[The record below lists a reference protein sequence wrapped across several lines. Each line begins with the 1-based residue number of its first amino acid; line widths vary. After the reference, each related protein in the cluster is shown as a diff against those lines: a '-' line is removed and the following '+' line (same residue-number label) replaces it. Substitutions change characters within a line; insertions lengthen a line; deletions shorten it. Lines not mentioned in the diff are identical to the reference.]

1 MTVALRSE
9 ACSINLT
16 ESELS
21 LLISGLVVFEREQLR
36 LANLAQEE
44 GSQLEAEVRRSSAS
58 KIKRLADKIANTPHS
73 E

>member
-21 LLISGLVVFEREQLR
+21 LLISGLVVFEREELR

-44 GSQLEAEVRRSSAS
+44 GSKLEAEARRMSAS
-58 KIKRLADKIANTPHS
+58 KIKRLADKIADVPHS